1 LARIKK
7 IQEQAPSDWQV
18 VFCSLSIILVAFF
31 VMLCSMATPIE
42 GKMVAI
48 SRSFKS
54 ALNIFSGGVM
64 LEKGDTVVIPSPD
77 KHTQLEE
84 KIAAPIYTFLRGK
97 MLEDKVSIKS
107 NNRFVN
113 VSMLN
118 TVLFKENSFE
128 ITRQSKKNLSK
139 LAKILKDVPMPIRIE
154 GHTDNIV
161 VDPLNNTLNFKLSA
175 MRAVKVLKYLQEEGD
190 ISSERLSAVGY
201 GPNRPFVS
209 NNLEED
215 RKRNERVDIIISLA
229 GDYIYSG
236 GNLLRDS
243 PPSFRVWD
251 LSK

>member
-1 LARIKK
+1 
-7 IQEQAPSDWQV
+7 
-18 VFCSLSIILVAFF
+18 
-31 VMLCSMATPIE
+31 MLCSMATPVQ

-64 LEKGDTVVIPSPD
+64 FEKGDSVVIPSPD
-77 KHTQLEE
+77 KHTQQEE
-84 KIAAPIYTFLRGK
+84 KIAAPIYNFLRGR
-97 MLEDKVSIKS
+97 MLEDKVSVKS
-107 NNRFVN
+107 NNKFVN

-118 TVLFKENSFE
+118 TVLFKENSFK
-128 ITRQSKKNLSK
+128 ITQQSKKNLSK

-154 GHTDNIV
+154 GHTDNTV
-161 VDPLNNTLNFKLSA
+161 VDPLDNTLNFKLSA

-190 ISSERLSAVGY
+190 IPSERLSAVGY

-215 RKRNERVDIIISLA
+215 RKRNERVDIIISLS
-229 GDYIYSG
+229 GDYVYSG
-236 GNLLRDS
+236 GKLLRDS
-243 PPSFRVWD
+243 PPSFRIWD

>member
-1 LARIKK
+1 
-7 IQEQAPSDWQV
+7 
-18 VFCSLSIILVAFF
+18 
-31 VMLCSMATPIE
+31 MATPVPCKI
-42 GKMVAI
+42 VSI

-64 LEKGDTVVIPSPD
+64 FEKGDTVVIPSPD

-97 MLEDKVSIKS
+97 MLEDKVSVKS
-107 NNRFVN
+107 NNKFVN

-154 GHTDNIV
+154 GHTDNTV
-161 VDPLNNTLNFKLSA
+161 VDPLDNTLNFKLSA

-190 ISSERLSAVGY
+190 IPSERLSAVGY

-215 RKRNERVDIIISLA
+215 RKRNERVDIIISLS
-229 GDYIYSG
+229 GDYVYSG
-236 GNLLRDS
+236 GKLSRDS
-243 PPSFRVWD
+243 PPSFRIWD

>member
-7 IQEQAPSDWQV
+7 IQEQAASDWQV

-97 MLEDKVSIKS
+97 MLEDKISIKS

-154 GHTDNIV
+154 GHTDNTV
-161 VDPLNNTLNFKLSA
+161 VGPINNILNFKLSA
-175 MRAVKVLKYLQEEGD
+175 IRAVKVLKYLQEEGD
-190 ISSERLSAVGY
+190 IPSVRLSAVGY

-215 RKRNERVDIIISLA
+215 RKRNERVDIIISLS
-229 GDYIYSG
+229 GDYVYSG

>member
-1 LARIKK
+1 
-7 IQEQAPSDWQV
+7 
-18 VFCSLSIILVAFF
+18 
-31 VMLCSMATPIE
+31 MATPE
-42 GKMVAI
+42 QGKMVAI

-54 ALNIFSGGVM
+54 ALNIFSGGVL
-64 LEKGDTVVIPSPD
+64 LEKGESVVIPSPD
-77 KHTQLEE
+77 KHTQQEE
-84 KIAAPIYTFLRGK
+84 KIAAPIYKFLRGK
-97 MLEDKVSIKS
+97 MLEDKISIKS
-107 NNRFVN
+107 NDRFVN

-128 ITRQSKKNLSK
+128 ITWQSKKNLSA

-154 GHTDNIV
+154 GHTDNTLI
-161 VDPLNNTLNFKLSA
+161 DPLDNTLNFKLSA

-190 ISSERLSAVGY
+190 IPSERLSAVGY

-215 RKRNERVDIIISLA
+215 RKRNERVDIIISLS
-229 GDYIYSG
+229 GDYVYSG
-236 GNLLRDS
+236 GKLLRDS

>member
-1 LARIKK
+1 MPRIRK
-7 IQEQAPSDWQV
+7 IQEEAPSDWQV
-18 VFCSLSIILVAFF
+18 IFCSLSIILVAFF
-31 VMLCSMATPIE
+31 VMLCSMATPVQ

-48 SRSFKS
+48 SKSFRS
-54 ALNIFSGGVM
+54 ALNIFKGG
-64 LEKGDTVVIPSPD
+64 LLFEEGESVVIPSPD
-77 KHTQLEE
+77 MGTQEEE
-84 KIAAPIYTFLRGK
+84 KIAAPIYKFLRGK

-107 NNRFVN
+107 NDRFVN

-128 ITRQSKKNLSK
+128 LTRQSKKNISE

-154 GHTDNIV
+154 GHTDNTVI
-161 VDPLNNTLNFKLSA
+161 DPLDSTLNFKISA
-175 MRAVKVLKYLQEEGD
+175 MRAVKVLKHLQNEGD
-190 ISSERLSAVGY
+190 IPSERLSAVGY

-209 NNLEED
+209 NDTEED
-215 RKRNERVDIIISLA
+215 RKRNERVDIIISLS

-236 GNLLRDS
+236 GKLLRDS